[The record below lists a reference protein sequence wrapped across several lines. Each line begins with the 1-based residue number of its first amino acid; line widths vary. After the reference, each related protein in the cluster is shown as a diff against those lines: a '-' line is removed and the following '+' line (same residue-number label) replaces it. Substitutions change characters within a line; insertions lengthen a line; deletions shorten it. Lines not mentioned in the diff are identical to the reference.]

1 MHRAKKRKRASVERR
16 ELTRQIQFFVPSLRG
31 DRDILLAAL
40 TYILIHTLSYFYHTL
55 LPVSHCT
62 FFLTYT
68 YFQSL
73 DETRLTAPTL
83 SFFFVADFPLHSQ
96 QDWRRR
102 KQVSASF
109 FFFFF
114 ASRKVKRVVLMM

>member
-16 ELTRQIQFFVPSLRG
+16 ELTRQIQCFLPSLRG

-73 DETRLTAPTL
+73 AETRLTAATL
-83 SFFFVADFPLHSQ
+83 SFLLLTFRFTLSKTGGDGNRF
-96 QDWRRR
+96 RRLSSSSSSPR
-102 KQVSASF
+102 GK
-109 FFFFF
+109 
-114 ASRKVKRVVLMM
+114 